1 RKEFGNAV
9 DVFQTGPVAAEAGW
23 MLRPGRWGPV
33 HIQRQ
38 SSHVI
43 NSQLRRGLRSKNSR
57 PGELTASG
65 AHDLAPKEKCD
76 SVHYGGPSCIPSPP
90 NGNPLRWRH
99 LTEISRSACW
109 TMMVSSIRS
118 HLRVTRTGPIGS
130 TLGVRGTSI
139 SSRPTGATG
148 VNSTSRRAEQPRKL
162 QDGTCGRLFI
172 GKLRDE
178 YISGN
183 REFLAGNMGHLIG
196 PSMRAKFR
204 SRSGGGRRLYVR
216 QSERAV
222 R

>member
-1 RKEFGNAV
+1 
-9 DVFQTGPVAAEAGW
+9 

-43 NSQLRRGLRSKNSR
+43 NSQLRWGLRSKNSR

-76 SVHYGGPSCIPSPP
+76 SVHYGGTSCIPSPP
-90 NGNPLRWRH
+90 NGSPLRWRH

-139 SSRPTGATG
+139 SSRPIGATG

-162 QDGTCGRLFI
+162 QDGPARAEQSAGADGKGFQHERRLPRFWS
-172 GKLRDE
+172 RW
-178 YISGN
+178 SW
-183 REFLAGNMGHLIG
+183 RQQRIG
-196 PSMRAKFR
+196 PRPE
-204 SRSGGGRRLYVR
+204 RRN
-216 QSERAV
+216 
-222 R
+222 

>member
-1 RKEFGNAV
+1 MASVTKRVPVHPAPSHTGTRKEFGNAV
-9 DVFQTGPVAAEAGW
+9 DVFQTGPFAAEAGW

-43 NSQLRRGLRSKNSR
+43 NSQLRWGLRSKNSR

-65 AHDLAPKEKCD
+65 AHDLAPKEKRD

-139 SSRPTGATG
+139 SSRPIGATG
-148 VNSTSRRAEQPRKL
+148 VNSTSRRAEQLRKL
-162 QDGTCGRLFI
+162 QDGTCESRAICWRGRQ
-172 GKLRDE
+172 
-178 YISGN
+178 
-183 REFLAGNMGHLIG
+183 
-196 PSMRAKFR
+196 
-204 SRSGGGRRLYVR
+204 RL
-216 QSERAV
+216 SA
-222 R
+222 